1 MKVDLKTRL
10 KSKGISQRDISL
22 ATGWS
27 QSEVYKFVNGLK
39 LMPQNVANVIA
50 EKLGMNPEEV
60 KPEVKI
66 QEVMQKP
73 KKDHQSHDARVNEIE
88 YTEGLI
94 GVESNAQGLFYLLDK
109 NTPWVSRRKLSILS
123 VIEGNETRI
132 TLTVKQAKEFIKE
145 FEDVCEMQWE
155 GYINV

>member
-10 KSKGISQRDISL
+10 KSKGITQRDLSL

-27 QSEVYKFVNGLK
+27 QSEVHKFVNGLK
-39 LMPQNVANVIA
+39 LMPQNVANIIA
-50 EKLGMNPEEV
+50 EKLGMNPEDV
-60 KPEVKI
+60 KPEVKVK
-66 QEVMQKP
+66 EAKP
-73 KKDHQSHDARVNEIE
+73 KSKREHKGNDARVNEIE

-109 NTPWVSRRKLSILS
+109 NTPWVCRRKLSILS
-123 VIEGNETRI
+123 VIEGVETRI
-132 TLTVKQAKEFIKE
+132 TFTIKQAKELVKE
-145 FEDVCEMQWE
+145 LEDICEMQWE